1 MEKTICKLS
10 TKHIQ
15 IGAIQNRY
23 EINFVMQE
31 HEGAIIIVPE
41 NSNDQKRLREFW
53 NDEFIQEN
61 IETITDED

>member
-1 MEKTICKLS
+1 MEKTICKIS

-31 HEGAIIIVPE
+31 HKGAIIIVPE

-53 NDEFIQEN
+53 NDEFIQQN